1 MGQLWS
7 RRVPAPFAA
16 EGDALQGAANAAREA
31 ELHAQEL
38 ADASDL
44 PGTHSRHRVLAK
56 LPVKLL

>member
-16 EGDALQGAANAAREA
+16 EGDALQGAADAAREA

-44 PGTHSRHRVLAK
+44 PGAHSLHS
-56 LPVKLL
+56 